1 MCVHCTIYTRKKTA
15 VKRSEINRVI
25 KEMETLIEKF
35 NFSLPPFCF
44 WTPEE
49 WLHKNHEYDE
59 IRDNMLGWDITD
71 FGLGDFDKCG
81 FALIT
86 LRNGNQH
93 NSKYKKTYAEKL
105 LMLRDGQTAPRHF
118 HWKKSE
124 DIINRGGGTLCIGVY
139 NGAPDG
145 SLEQT
150 EVLVNS
156 DGRSYYV
163 KPGTKI
169 LLQAGQSITLWPYQ
183 YHDFSVVAGS
193 GTVLIGEV
201 SQCNDDTTDNRFYE
215 NIGRFPKIEED
226 EKPYR
231 LLCNEYPSAGQA

>member
-1 MCVHCTIYTRKKTA
+1 M
-15 VKRSEINRVI
+15 KRSEINRVI

-93 NSKYKKTYAEKL
+93 NPKYKKTYAEKL
-105 LMLRDGQTAPRHF
+105 LMLRDRQTAPRHF

>member
-1 MCVHCTIYTRKKTA
+1 MCVHCTIYTREKTA

-93 NSKYKKTYAEKL
+93 NPKYKKNYAEKL

-169 LLQAGQSITLWPYQ
+169 LLQAGQSITLRPYQ

>member
-93 NSKYKKTYAEKL
+93 NPKYKKTYAEKL

-231 LLCNEYPSAGQA
+231 LLCNEYPSAG

>member
-1 MCVHCTIYTRKKTA
+1 
-15 VKRSEINRVI
+15 
-25 KEMETLIEKF
+25 
-35 NFSLPPFCF
+35 
-44 WTPEE
+44 
-49 WLHKNHEYDE
+49 
-59 IRDNMLGWDITD
+59 MLGWDITD

-93 NSKYKKTYAEKL
+93 NPKYKKTYAEKL

-169 LLQAGQSITLWPYQ
+169 LLQAGQSITLRPYQ

-231 LLCNEYPSAGQA
+231 LLCNEYPSAE

>member
-1 MCVHCTIYTRKKTA
+1 
-15 VKRSEINRVI
+15 
-25 KEMETLIEKF
+25 
-35 NFSLPPFCF
+35 
-44 WTPEE
+44 
-49 WLHKNHEYDE
+49 
-59 IRDNMLGWDITD
+59 
-71 FGLGDFDKCG
+71 
-81 FALIT
+81 
-86 LRNGNQH
+86 
-93 NSKYKKTYAEKL
+93 
-105 LMLRDGQTAPRHF
+105 MLRDGQTAPRHF